1 MDIRI
6 AQIIIWDGRA
16 FVPSKGRY
24 RNGIFTSMEPVHV
37 VSSTQAELVPI
48 VRSVLSTE
56 PTPLPDPTPE
66 EVKAQQEL
74 LPRITGAR
82 SWKRLCQKGISYVIE
97 LSAKGVRLEIS
108 RLDKK
113 GRWEFDPDK
122 RRQFPPGTD
131 TAVVIQAVLDDLA
144 ARSR

>member
-1 MDIRI
+1 
-6 AQIIIWDGRA
+6 
-16 FVPSKGRY
+16 
-24 RNGIFTSMEPVHV
+24 MEPVHV